1 MKGKSGF
8 ITFILSFIPGLS
20 HFYLGFRER
29 GTIFLIVFFGSILSM
44 VGLTVVFNNDG
55 FAAILFFMLCII
67 WLVALIDAFSIR
79 KKYFMEEQANIS
91 MDEKEENIGDMKESN
106 KKAIALAFSIVPGAG
121 HMYLGYQKKGLI
133 MMTAFFFVLFFIG
146 WTNLNMF
153 LFVLPVLWFYSFFD
167 ALHSVDGKNVE
178 DEEISFALPKIKPE
192 WIGWCLIVMGVLVVI
207 ERVLYP
213 ILNISYQ
220 VKNYV
225 QTGIV
230 SLIFIVVG
238 IKLLIGEKR
247 MEDKSDEEIDDGNK
261 GEDQK

>member
-91 MDEKEENIGDMKESN
+91 MDEKEENIGDM
-106 KKAIALAFSIVPGAG
+106 
-121 HMYLGYQKKGLI
+121 
-133 MMTAFFFVLFFIG
+133 
-146 WTNLNMF
+146 
-153 LFVLPVLWFYSFFD
+153 
-167 ALHSVDGKNVE
+167 
-178 DEEISFALPKIKPE
+178 
-192 WIGWCLIVMGVLVVI
+192 
-207 ERVLYP
+207 
-213 ILNISYQ
+213 
-220 VKNYV
+220 
-225 QTGIV
+225 
-230 SLIFIVVG
+230 
-238 IKLLIGEKR
+238 
-247 MEDKSDEEIDDGNK
+247 
-261 GEDQK
+261 